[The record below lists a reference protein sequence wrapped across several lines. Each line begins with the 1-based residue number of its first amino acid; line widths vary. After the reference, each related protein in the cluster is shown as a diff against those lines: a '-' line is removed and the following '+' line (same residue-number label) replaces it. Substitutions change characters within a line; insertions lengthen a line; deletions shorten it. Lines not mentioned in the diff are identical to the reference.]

1 MAQRQQYAVNV
12 CGGWIF
18 SLSVLEK
25 QPIANGKVMVSQQS
39 ARSENNA

>member
-1 MAQRQQYAVNV
+1 MAQRQQYAVNM

-18 SLSVLEK
+18 SMSVRKK
-25 QPIANGKVMVSQQS
+25 QPIANGKVMVNQQS